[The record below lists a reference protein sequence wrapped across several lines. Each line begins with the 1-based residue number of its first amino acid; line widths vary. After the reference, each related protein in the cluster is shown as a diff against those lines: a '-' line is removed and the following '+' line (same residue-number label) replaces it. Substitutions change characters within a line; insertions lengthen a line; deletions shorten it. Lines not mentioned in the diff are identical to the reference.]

1 MNRIPSPRFDLD
13 RAIQDFPILDQNI
26 HGQRLVYLDNAAST
40 QKPNAVIDAISGFY
54 RSDYANVHRGVH
66 TLSQRATD
74 RFEGAREKIQE
85 FIGADHSHEVIFV
98 RGATEGINLV
108 AQSFVR
114 PRLSSG
120 DEILITAMEHHAN
133 IVPWQMIAEATGAI
147 LRVAP
152 MSPEGELL
160 MEEYL
165 NLLNERTRMVA
176 ITHMSNALGTI
187 NPVKAMIAAA
197 HALAIPV
204 LVDGAQAA
212 PHLKIDVKE
221 LDCDFY
227 VVSAHKLYGPS
238 GIGILYGKEDLL
250 KAMPPYQGGGDMI
263 RQVTFEKSTYNDLP
277 YKFEAGTPAIAEAVG
292 FGAAIDYV
300 NGIGLDAI
308 AAHEHALLSF
318 ATEEALK
325 IPGLRIIGTAK
336 EKGGILSFTLDRI
349 HPHDIGTL
357 LDHLGIAIRAGHHCA
372 MPVMDFF
379 HVPATARASFALYNT
394 EEDIDTLMN
403 GIREVIRMFG

>member
-85 FIGADHSHEVIFV
+85 FIGAAHNHEVIFV

-114 PRLSSG
+114 PRLSTG

-165 NLLNERTRMVA
+165 NLLCERTRMVA

-197 HALAIPV
+197 HAQAIPV

-250 KAMPPYQGGGDMI
+250 NAMPPYQGGGDMI

-325 IPGLRIIGTAK
+325 IPGLRIIGTAR